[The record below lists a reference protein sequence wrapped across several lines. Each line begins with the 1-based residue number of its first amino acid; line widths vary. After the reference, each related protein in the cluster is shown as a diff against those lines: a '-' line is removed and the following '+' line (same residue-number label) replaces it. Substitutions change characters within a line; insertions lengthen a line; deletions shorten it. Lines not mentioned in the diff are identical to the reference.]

1 MRFNTDVPPAN
12 DNNGAPRAR
21 RTEPP
26 GPAERPSE
34 LGEQPKVRTPR
45 GRPHATY
52 ACAHGVILP
61 LRFARRMS
69 GWDGEGRARPSVRGP
84 GPRRASPR

>member
-12 DNNGAPRAR
+12 DNNGAPRSG
-21 RTEPP
+21 RTERPEV
-26 GPAERPSE
+26 AER
-34 LGEQPKVRTPR
+34 PKVRTPR

-69 GWDGEGRARPSVRGP
+69 GWGGDARVRPSVRGP
-84 GPRRASPR
+84 GGPRRTSPR